1 MANKLQGKI
10 MQGIGGLYSV
20 KITSTEQESDKYL
33 IGTVVTCR
41 ARGSFRHNNIT
52 PLAGD
57 NVFISPA
64 REEELQKNAK
74 DKQQSASYVIEE
86 IFSRKNALIRPP
98 LANLDYLFITLAAA
112 APTPIL
118 STVDKL
124 ISIAEYNDIE
134 PIIVIT
140 KCELNPEYAKELTK
154 IYQQS
159 GFTVFC
165 LSAIENIS
173 VEPIYKFIEDNLPT
187 KLAAFAGASGIG
199 KSTLLNRLF
208 PNLSLSTSDI
218 SHKIQRGKHTT
229 RKVELFEVQS
239 ENSSCECG
247 YIADTPGFS
256 MLDFERFDFFEK
268 DDLVHTM
275 REFAP
280 YIGECKYT
288 KCSHTKEEGC
298 AIISA
303 LKAGKIEKT
312 RHQSYCE
319 LYNVLKT
326 KTKW

>member
-1 MANKLQGKI
+1 MTHRLEGKI
-10 MQGIGGLYSV
+10 IQGIGGLYSV
-20 KITSTEQESDKYL
+20 RITSAENDLNKEL
-33 IGTVVTCR
+33 AGTYVSCR
-41 ARGSFRHNNIT
+41 ARGSFRHNNIV

-57 NVFISPA
+57 NVIIAPA
-64 REEELQKNAK
+64 REEEIKKKKEKNDA
-74 DKQQSASYVIEE
+74 DYVIEE
-86 IFSRKNALIRPP
+86 ILPRKNSLIRPP

-124 ISIAEYNDIE
+124 ISIAEYNNIE

-140 KCELNPEYAKELTK
+140 KCELDADYATELK
-154 IYQQS
+154 RIYEQS

-173 VEPIYKFIEDNLPT
+173 IEPINKFIEENLIG

-229 RKVELFEVQS
+229 RKVELFEVPSQR
-239 ENSSCECG
+239 NSFDCG

-268 DDLVHTM
+268 EDLVYTI

-303 LKAGKIEKT
+303 LKDGKIEKT

-319 LYNVLKT
+319 LFDVLKT
-326 KTKW
+326 KSKW